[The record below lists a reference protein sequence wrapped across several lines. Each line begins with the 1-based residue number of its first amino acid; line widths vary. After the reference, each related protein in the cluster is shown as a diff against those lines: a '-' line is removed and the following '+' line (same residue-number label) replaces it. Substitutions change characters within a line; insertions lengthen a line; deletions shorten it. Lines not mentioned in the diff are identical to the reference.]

1 MDDDDPA
8 DADASPGARGGTLTD
23 EADPPPPEHA
33 TAPHANTTAKA
44 PHPARHHRRPDEP
57 DGDGTPDG
65 GSPHDTDEPGD
76 PPHDTD
82 EPDDTDIG
90 TPDGG
95 RTGNHDTEE
104 LLPQGP

>member
-33 TAPHANTTAKA
+33 TAPHTIAATAKA
-44 PHPARHHRRPDEP
+44 PHPARHHRPPRPPPDEP
-57 DGDGTPDG
+57 D
-65 GSPHDTDEPGD
+65 GD

-82 EPDDTDIG
+82 ESDGTDIG

>member
-1 MDDDDPA
+1 MDN
-8 DADASPGARGGTLTD
+8 DAVCASGVWGGTLTD

-33 TAPHANTTAKA
+33 TAPHTIAATASA
-44 PHPARHHRRPDEP
+44 PHPARHHRPPRPPPDEP
-57 DGDGTPDG
+57 D
-65 GSPHDTDEPGD
+65 GD

-82 EPDDTDIG
+82 ESDDTDISA
-90 TPDGG
+90 PDGG